1 MTAPIPRPADVRAG
15 DPAPWAGLD
24 AADRCVDLAKARAG
38 LAGRAPRPALTE
50 APEDRPSAVLVP
62 LFEDEGELRVVLT
75 LRNSNLR
82 SHAGQVS
89 FPGGRMDPGEDPVTT
104 ALREAHE
111 ETALEPGCVE
121 IIGELDH
128 LRTIVSNSFIVP
140 IVGVLSERQVLTPNP
155 AEVDRIFDVSFS
167 ELLAP
172 GVYREERWGIPN
184 VERAISFFEVE
195 GETVWGATG
204 TMLKNFL
211 MLSLGLG

>member
-15 DPAPWAGLD
+15 GPAPWAALD
-24 AADRCVDLAKARAG
+24 AAERVVDLAKARAG
-38 LAGRAPRPALTE
+38 LAVHSARPAHAE
-50 APEDRPSAVLVP
+50 APDDRPSAVLVP
-62 LFEDEGELRVVLT
+62 LFEEEGHLRVVLT

-89 FPGGRMDPGEDPVTT
+89 FPGGRMDPGEDAIAA

-111 ETALEPGCVE
+111 ETALDPDSVE

-140 IVGVLSERQVLTPNP
+140 IVGVLPGRQALRPNP
-155 AEVDRIFDVSFS
+155 AEVDRIFDVSTAD
-167 ELLAP
+167 LLSD
-172 GVYREERWGIPN
+172 GVYREERWG
-184 VERAISFFEVE
+184 VGDVDRAISFFEVE

-204 TMLKNFL
+204 TMLRNFL
-211 MLSLGLG
+211 LLSLGLA

>member
-1 MTAPIPRPADVRAG
+1 MTAPIPRPADFRAG
-15 DPAPWAGLD
+15 GPPPWADLD
-24 AADRCVDLAKARAG
+24 EEERFVDLARARAC
-38 LAGRAPRPALTE
+38 LTGRAGKPADVE
-50 APEDRPSAVLVP
+50 GPDDRVSAVLVP

-128 LRTIVSNSFIVP
+128 LRTVVSNSFIVP
-140 IVGVLSERQVLTPNP
+140 IVGVLASRQVLTPNP
-155 AEVDRIFDVSFS
+155 AEVDRIFDVSTS
-167 ELLAP
+167 DLLAQ

-211 MLSLGLG
+211 MLSLALG

>member
-1 MTAPIPRPADVRAG
+1 VTAPIPRPADVRVG
-15 DPAPWAGLD
+15 DPAPWASLGEG
-24 AADRCVDLAKARAG
+24 DRFVDLAKARAC
-38 LAGRAPRPALTE
+38 LAGRPPRPASTE
-50 APEDRPSAVLVP
+50 APDDRPSAVLVP
-62 LFEDEGELRVVLT
+62 LFEEAGELRVVLT
-75 LRNSNLR
+75 LRNSTLR

-104 ALREAHE
+104 ALREAAE
-111 ETALEPGCVE
+111 ETALDPGCVE

-128 LRTIVSNSFIVP
+128 LRTVVSNSFIVP
-140 IVGVLSERQVLTPNP
+140 IVGVLDARPVLTPNP
-155 AEVDRIFDVSFS
+155 AEVDRIFDVSTS
-167 ELLAP
+167 ELLAD

-184 VERAISFFEVE
+184 IERAISFFEVE